1 MARIIRKAD
10 EDLEE
15 MLKELKVGQTV
26 LDSETGYD
34 ITKTLTG
41 YIWKNEYI
49 GMVYEPAPKE
59 EKPKTEKAGEAKAEP
74 KKIK

>member
-1 MARIIRKAD
+1 MARIVRKAD
-10 EDLEE
+10 ENLEE
-15 MLKELKVGQTV
+15 ILKELKVGQTV

-49 GMVYEPAPKE
+49 GLVFVPDFPKE
-59 EKPKTEKAGEAKAEP
+59 EIKVVKAEP
-74 KKIK
+74 KKTK

>member
-1 MARIIRKAD
+1 MARIIRKA
-10 EDLEE
+10 EDNLEE
-15 MLKELKVGQTV
+15 MLKDLKVGQTV

-59 EKPKTEKAGEAKAEP
+59 EKPKTEKAEP
-74 KKIK
+74 KKTN

>member
-1 MARIIRKAD
+1 MARIIRKSD

-59 EKPKTEKAGEAKAEP
+59 EKPKTEKASEVKAEP
-74 KKIK
+74 KKTK

>member
-10 EDLEE
+10 ENLKEI
-15 MLKELKVGQTV
+15 LKELKVGQTV

-49 GMVYEPAPKE
+49 GMVYEPAPTE
-59 EKPKTEKAGEAKAEP
+59 EKPKTEKAEP
-74 KKIK
+74 KKTK

>member
-1 MARIIRKAD
+1 MARILRKSD

-49 GMVYEPAPKE
+49 GMVYEPAPKD
-59 EKPKTEKAGEAKAEP
+59 EKPKTGKAEP
-74 KKIK
+74 KKTK

>member
-10 EDLEE
+10 ENLEE
-15 MLKELKVGQTV
+15 ILKELKVGQTV

-49 GMVYEPAPKE
+49 GMVYEPAPKD
-59 EKPKTEKAGEAKAEP
+59 EKPKTEKSEP
-74 KKIK
+74 KKTK

>member
-1 MARIIRKAD
+1 MARILRKSD

-49 GMVYEPAPKE
+49 GMVFVPDFQKVE
-59 EKPKTEKAGEAKAEP
+59 KAEP
-74 KKIK
+74 KKRIEK

>member
-1 MARIIRKAD
+1 MARIIRKSD

-15 MLKELKVGQTV
+15 ILKELKVGQTV

-49 GMVYEPAPKE
+49 GMVYEPSPASAPKD
-59 EKPKTEKAGEAKAEP
+59 EKPKTEKAEP
-74 KKIK
+74 KKTK

>member
-1 MARIIRKAD
+1 MARIIRKA
-10 EDLEE
+10 EDNLEE

-59 EKPKTEKAGEAKAEP
+59 EKTIEKSVP
-74 KKIK
+74 KKTVTK

>member
-1 MARIIRKAD
+1 MARIIRKSD

-59 EKPKTEKAGEAKAEP
+59 EKSKTEKTEP
-74 KKIK
+74 KKRIEK

>member
-1 MARIIRKAD
+1 MARIIRKSD

-59 EKPKTEKAGEAKAEP
+59 EKPKTEKSGRS
-74 KKIK
+74 